1 MSPSDD
7 RSSLAMIPLFVSVAV
22 LLVIFGGLLAAA
34 DAALSVLSRA
44 DLLEIA
50 STSRA
55 RKSLVAIAADVG
67 AHVNAVNFM
76 RVVAE
81 TTAAVLVTLAFAYV
95 FTEWWW
101 ALLASAF
108 IMTVASFVLVGSS
121 PRSVGR
127 VHARAVV
134 RVSAWTVHAIRL
146 FLGPVAAALVAIGNR
161 VTPGRTATFSSE
173 EQLLSMVDEATELD
187 VLEEDDRE
195 LIHSIFEFSDTV
207 VREVMIPR
215 TDMVTIDSDES
226 IGAAMG
232 LFLSRGVSRVPVI
245 GVDVDEVIGVL
256 YLRDVA
262 RLSYERPAGL
272 DTVTLDSLV
281 RHALFI
287 PESKKADDTLRQM
300 QLESNHL
307 AMVVD
312 EYGGIAG
319 LVTLEDLI
327 EELVGDISDEYDHEV
342 IEIEDLG
349 DGRFR
354 VSARLPV
361 DELGELFELDLDD
374 DDVDSVGG
382 LITKALGRLPLA
394 GSVATIS
401 GLILTAERTEGRR
414 KRLSTVLVERDQ
426 ALSDAMAA
434 FNPPRSKESKPKES
448 KPKESKPK
456 ESKPKESKPKESKP
470 KESKPRDAKPK
481 DSKAA
486 ESEPEEA
493 KATVSTSTEDGD

>member
-1 MSPSDD
+1 
-7 RSSLAMIPLFVSVAV
+7 MIPIFVSVAV
-22 LLVIFGGLLAAA
+22 LLVIFGGFLAAA
-34 DAALSVLSRA
+34 DAALGVVSRV
-44 DLLEIA
+44 DLLGIA
-50 STSRA
+50 AHSRA
-55 RKSLVAIAADVG
+55 RKSLTAIAADVG
-67 AHVNAVNFM
+67 AHINAVNFM

-81 TTAAVLVTLAFAYV
+81 TTAAVLVTLSFAYI
-95 FTEWWW
+95 FDEWWF

-127 VHARAVV
+127 VHARTVI
-134 RVSAWTVHAIRL
+134 RWSAWTVHAIRL
-146 FLGPVAAALVAIGNR
+146 FLGPIAAALVTIGNR

-173 EQLLSMVDEATELD
+173 EQLLSMVDEATELE

-195 LIHSIFEFSDTV
+195 LIHSIFEFNDTV

-215 TDMVTIDSDES
+215 TDMVTIDSDETV
-226 IGAAMG
+226 GAAMG
-232 LFLSRGVSRVPVI
+232 LFLSKGVSRMPVI
-245 GVDVDEVIGVL
+245 GDDVDQVLGVL

-262 RLSYERPAGL
+262 RLSHERPKGA
-272 DTVTLDSLV
+272 DKVTLASLA
-281 RHALFI
+281 RPALFI

-327 EELVGDISDEYDHEV
+327 EELVGDISDEYDQEV
-342 IEIEDLG
+342 VEIEDLG
-349 DGRFR
+349 DGRHR

-361 DELGELFELDLDD
+361 DELGELFHIELED

-382 LITKALGRLPLA
+382 LLTKALGRLPLP
-394 GSVATIS
+394 GSVATYS

-426 ALSDAMAA
+426 ALINAQAA
-434 FNPPRSKESKPKES
+434 FRRTNNNEN
-448 KPKESKPK
+448 
-456 ESKPKESKPKESKP
+456 
-470 KESKPRDAKPK
+470 
-481 DSKAA
+481 
-486 ESEPEEA
+486 
-493 KATVSTSTEDGD
+493 GD